1 MTTTK
6 MYLKEIAY
14 NKIKKLLIMGEL
26 EGRVISENELVNT
39 LQMSRTPIRE
49 ALQRLQNEEFLEII
63 PKRGVYIKE
72 ITLKEASDLMHVRVA
87 IEVYS
92 MERIADLL
100 TDRHITDLKA
110 NVELQKA
117 AVEKMDVYE
126 FLKLDL
132 EYHEYFLKIY
142 DNHHFV
148 RTLNNISD
156 RLIQHGMKVFN
167 HEQFRL
173 MKSIR
178 EHEEIN
184 ALLEQK
190 DFREAVIAL
199 EKHVLGG
206 RDFYFR

>member
-14 NKIKKLLIMGEL
+14 EKIKKLLIMGEL
-26 EGRVISENELVNT
+26 EGRVISENELVDT

-92 MERIADLL
+92 MERIAELL
-100 TDRHITDLKA
+100 TDRHIADLKA
-110 NVELQKA
+110 NVELQKD
-117 AVEKMDVYE
+117 AVERLDVYE

-132 EYHEYFLKIY
+132 EYHESFLKIY

-167 HEQFRL
+167 RETFRL
-173 MKSIR
+173 KKSIQ

-184 ALLEQK
+184 ALLVQK
-190 DFREAVIAL
+190 DFNGAVKAL
-199 EKHVLGG
+199 ERHVLGG

>member
-1 MTTTK
+1 

-14 NKIKKLLIMGEL
+14 DKIKKLLIMGEL
-26 EGRVISENELVNT
+26 EGRVISENELVDT

-92 MERIADLL
+92 MERIAELL
-100 TDRHITDLKA
+100 TDRHILDLRS
-110 NVELQKA
+110 NVELQKE
-117 AVEKMDVYE
+117 AVERLDVYE
-126 FLKLDL
+126 FLRLDL

-142 DNHHFV
+142 DNYHFV

-167 HEQFRL
+167 REPFRL
-173 MKSIR
+173 LKSIQ

-184 ALLEQK
+184 ALLEQE
-190 DFREAVIAL
+190 DFKGAVKAL
-199 EKHVLGG
+199 EQHVLGG